1 LKIQDGGGRHL
12 ENHKI
17 AICLQWLTDL
27 YEIWYGD
34 AKWVLTTLTIKNLN
48 SNNPKWR
55 TAAILKTVK
64 SPYLCNR
71 ATDFD
76 EISTILCGG
85 HPQS

>member
-34 AKWVLTTLTIKNLN
+34 AKWVLTALTIKKFEFKQ
-48 SNNPKWR
+48 SKMADGR
-55 TAAILKTVK
+55 HFK
-64 SPYLCNR
+64 NR
-71 ATDFD
+71 
-76 EISTILCGG
+76 
-85 HPQS
+85 